1 MIRVVHQLK
10 GRVRFHLAGL
20 RGYEALA
27 RFLETGIKGTAG
39 IVRVAANPLTGSVLI
54 HYQPPQTVKG
64 LSDSLGRLLSGYVPG
79 RDIGGIS
86 GTAGSLRQPVRPA
99 SGSDPWHLLEIDE
112 VLRRLDTSEDVGLS
126 EKEAE
131 ARAAR
136 YGENALPLLSRR
148 TLFDIIKGQSLSWPV
163 LLIAGASGFS
173 IIAGRLF
180 GGLLTLGVALS
191 NIVVGSVIE
200 SRAEKSLKRVSRRVS
215 LKARVIRDGEI
226 REIEFGKVVPGDL
239 LDLELGSRIPADA
252 RLIRAEHLG
261 LNEAALTG
269 ESLPEHKFTHV
280 IKPGDY
286 PIPQRRNMVYRGTL
300 VLEGRGRA
308 VVVAVGNQTVL
319 GRLQQYLGAV
329 FPPEAVAAKEIK
341 KITHHFFR
349 LALGASAFYALL
361 SILRGH
367 GLLRVI
373 RDSLALIA
381 GTVPSGLST
390 LALSAFALGHVELRK
405 KRILIHRLRVLGN
418 LASIRVVCFDKTGT
432 LTHNRM
438 TVAKLQAGE
447 ACLKVSKGRFL
458 GDNGQAFDP
467 LKDTDVSWLI
477 TCTTLCNEVLV
488 ETVGPRSLEGSST
501 EKALIV
507 LAEDAGFP
515 VASLRSDYPM
525 LDIRHRREKTPFM
538 MTIHRWDKGRKLTVV
553 KGSPLE
559 VLELC
564 RFFRQGGQTLEMAEE
579 DRERIELENSR
590 MAGVGLRVLGVAYDW
605 GRVKKQD
612 LDHPESG
619 SLTWAGLV
627 GLADPLRPGARE
639 MIAELHRAGIRTAV
653 ITGDQSLT
661 AYHIGEELGLSGD
674 EPLIILD
681 ALNLKGMSRAGLTGV
696 ATRAHIFA
704 SLSPTQKLQIIQAY
718 QNAGLRVAMVG
729 DGFNDVLALK
739 VADVGMAM
747 GREGADLARHT
758 ADLVLEDDDIRKVT
772 AAIADGRSFS
782 ENLRKSIRFL
792 MVNNRVDIASQLLSR
807 SGLRE
812 REAGAWQPLWTN
824 LACLSLAMDPPDP
837 EIMERE
843 YTVPEKGLLSG
854 QEWGSTT
861 PDVLALMG
869 GAGGAGAYG
878 LVRYGTG
885 QEAGRLFRQSLSIN
899 QLLYADTC
907 RARSS
912 ERTGERPPNRM
923 LRTTLGLALGS
934 SLVPFMIS
942 GLGGGPADFLSR
954 VVDLLAVGLGGLLSR
969 SFLDRPTSKTRSEET
984 KLLTDP
990 V

>member
-27 RFLETGIKGTAG
+27 RFLETGIGGTAG

-86 GTAGSLRQPVRPA
+86 GTAGSLREPVRPA

-200 SRAEKSLKRVSRRVS
+200 NRAEKSLKRVSRQVS
-215 LKARVIRDGEI
+215 LKALVIRDGAI

-239 LDLELGSRIPADA
+239 LDLQLGSRIPADA

-269 ESLPEHKFTHV
+269 ESLPQHKSTQRM
-280 IKPGDY
+280 KPGDW

-300 VLEGRGRA
+300 VVEGRGRA
-308 VVVAVGNQTVL
+308 VVAAIGKQTVL

-329 FPPEAVAAKEIK
+329 FPPEAVAAEEIK
-341 KITHHFFR
+341 KITQYFLR
-349 LALGASAFYALL
+349 LALGVSAFYAFV
-361 SILRGH
+361 SFLRGY
-367 GLLRVI
+367 GFLRVM
-373 RDSLALIA
+373 RDALALIA

-418 LASIRVVCFDKTGT
+418 LASIQVVCFDKTGT
-432 LTHNRM
+432 LTRNRM
-438 TVAKLQAGE
+438 TATELRAGGKRVA
-447 ACLKVSKGRFL
+447 VSEGFFRVDEGRP
-458 GDNGQAFDP
+458 ADP
-467 LKDTDVSWLI
+467 LSEPDLSWLI
-477 TCTTLCNEVLV
+477 GLMTLCNEVLV
-488 ETVGPRSLEGSST
+488 EDAGTRSLEGSST

-507 LAEDAGFP
+507 LAEEAGVH
-515 VASLRSDYPM
+515 VATLRSQHPI
-525 LDIRHRREKTPFM
+525 LDIRHRSEKYPFM
-538 MTIHRWDKGRKLTVV
+538 VTIHRWDDKRKLTVV
-553 KGSPLE
+553 KGNPLE
-559 VLELC
+559 VLERC
-564 RFFRQGGQTLEMAEE
+564 RFNLQDGQVLELEEE
-579 DRERIELENSR
+579 DRERLELENAR
-590 MAGVGLRVLGVAYDW
+590 MAGAGLRVLGLAFYW
-605 GRVKKQD
+605 GRVKKHE
-612 LDHPESG
+612 LDHPEG
-619 SLTWAGLV
+619 CSLIWAGLV
-627 GLADPLRPGARE
+627 GLADPLRPGAKE
-639 MIAELHRAGIRTAV
+639 MIAQLHKAGIRTAV

-661 AYHIGEELGLSGD
+661 AFHIGEELGLSGD
-674 EPLIILD
+674 DPLITMD
-681 ALNLKGMSRAGLTGV
+681 AINLKGMSRASLTGV
-696 ATRAHIFA
+696 ATQAHIFA
-704 SLSPTQKLQIIQAY
+704 RLNPTQKLEIIQAY
-718 QNAGLRVAMVG
+718 QSAGLRVAMVG

-772 AAIADGRSFS
+772 AAIADGRSFY

-792 MVNNRVDIASQLLSR
+792 IVNNRVDLASELLSHR
-807 SGLRE
+807 CLLE

-824 LACLSLAMDPPDP
+824 LACLSLAMDPPEP
-837 EIMERE
+837 EIMEGE
-843 YTVPEKGLLSG
+843 YAVPEKGLLSG
-854 QEWGSTT
+854 QEWGETT
-861 PDVLALMG
+861 PDVLALMA
-869 GAGGAGAYG
+869 GAGGPGAYG

-885 QEAGRLFRQSLSIN
+885 QDAGRLFRQSLSIN
-899 QLLYADTC
+899 QLLYADAC
-907 RARSS
+907 RARPN
-912 ERTGERPPNRM
+912 ERTGARPPNRM

-942 GLGGGPADFLSR
+942 GLGGGPAGFLSS
-954 VVDLLAVGLGGLLSR
+954 VVDLLAVALGGLLSR
-969 SFLDRPTSKTRSEET
+969 SFLDRPTSKIRSEAT
-984 KLLTDP
+984 PLLTEP